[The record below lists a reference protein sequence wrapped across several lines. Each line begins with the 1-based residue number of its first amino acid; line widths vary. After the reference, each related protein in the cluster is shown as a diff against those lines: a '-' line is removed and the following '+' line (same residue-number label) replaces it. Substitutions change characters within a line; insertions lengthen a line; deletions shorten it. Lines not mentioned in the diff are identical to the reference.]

1 MTARPRLLAA
11 TVALALAA
19 IVAGCGIPVDDSPRA
34 ISRTTA
40 SPETAVPTTLSGTE
54 SEQVSVYFLRGES
67 LERQT
72 RDVDQEPTLGQAI
85 GFVLEPPP
93 EGSDLSTAVP
103 PGTRLLGVEVDDQ
116 VATIDLT
123 SEINDVTALLQKRAF
138 AQIVFTALAWEGVEA
153 VRFEVE
159 GEPTDA
165 PTDDGDLAVVNAD
178 DFDPPLNPR

>member
-40 SPETAVPTTLSGTE
+40 PPETAVPTTLSGTE

-85 GFVLEPPP
+85 GQIPRVAAGIAENQGRFRSKPCQQADQRIEPAACLDF
-93 EGSDLSTAVP
+93 EELLLDFGRSGAGIGRQFDRVTLQATAD
-103 PGTRLLGVEVDDQ
+103 GADALRDRRREHERL
-116 VATIDLT
+116 A
-123 SEINDVTALLQKRAF
+123 
-138 AQIVFTALAWEGVEA
+138 
-153 VRFEVE
+153 
-159 GEPTDA
+159 
-165 PTDDGDLAVVNAD
+165 
-178 DFDPPLNPR
+178 